1 MSQDPETIKTFD
13 INVDDN
19 SSTNKNAGLSRIV
32 TALETE
38 QVQVV
43 DGVWGTL
50 DESAPNYR
58 SLGWIRASVLM
69 IKVQIGLGILAIP
82 AVLDTLGLIPAIFVI
97 FGVAVATTWADYVVG
112 KFKKNHPEVYTLADV
127 GYIMWGPIGRE
138 VFGAVYWI
146 QLTAVAGA
154 GLLSVS
160 VALNAMSG
168 HGACT
173 IIFVVV
179 AAIINIL
186 ISSIQTLDRISWI
199 GWIGLGGIMSS
210 VITLAIAVSV
220 QDRPSTAPAI
230 GDWSPDIILVGK
242 PTFAAAIGA
251 LSNIIFSFA
260 GAPNF
265 FNIVA
270 EMKRPQ
276 DYNKAVI
283 SCQTFVTATYLI
295 VGCVVYHYC
304 GQYIASPALGSAGV
318 LMKKVC
324 YGLAFPGLVVG
335 CVLNTHL
342 PAKYIFV
349 RLMRNSKHL
358 SANTIQHRVVW
369 ISCVVLNCTI
379 SFVIAEGIP
388 IFNDLIGLIG
398 ALFATP
404 NAIIF
409 ECIMYIWDVYYSA
422 DKYPS
427 QRTWKQRSIQAF
439 NVIVLVL
446 SMFAMVAG
454 TYAAAVI
461 IRDDVAS
468 NATTKP
474 FSCGDNSG

>member
-1 MSQDPETIKTFD
+1 MSQDPYTTKTSE
-13 INVDDN
+13 INMDDN
-19 SSTNKNAGLSRIV
+19 MSTNKNVSLSRVV
-32 TALETE
+32 TALEPE

-69 IKVQIGLGILAIP
+69 IKVQIGLGVLAIP
-82 AVLDTLGLIPAIFVI
+82 AVLDTFGLIPAILII
-97 FGVAVATTWADYVVG
+97 FAVAAATTWADYVVG
-112 KFKKNHPEVYTLADV
+112 VFKQNHPEVYTLADV

-138 VFGAVYWI
+138 VFGAIYWI

-168 HGACT
+168 HATCT
-173 IIFVVV
+173 IVFVVV

-186 ISSIQTLDRISWI
+186 VSSIQTLDRISWI

-220 QDRPSTAPAI
+220 QDRPSAAPAT
-230 GDWSPDIILVGK
+230 GDWSPDIVLVGN
-242 PTFAAAIGA
+242 PAFPAAVGA

-270 EMKRPQ
+270 EMKNPR
-276 DYNKAVI
+276 DFNKALI
-283 SCQTFVTATYLI
+283 SCQTFVTAAYLI
-295 VGCVVYHYC
+295 IGCVVYHYC
-304 GQYIASPALGSAGV
+304 GQYIASPALGSAGI

-324 YGLAFPGLVVG
+324 YGLALPGLVVG

-358 SANTIQHRVVW
+358 SANTIQHRVIWV
-369 ISCVVLNCTI
+369 SCVVLNCTI

-409 ECIMYIWDVYYSA
+409 ECMMYIWDVHYCA

-427 QRTWKQRSIQAF
+427 QRTWKQRSVQVF
-439 NVIVLVL
+439 NVIVLLL
-446 SMFAMVAG
+446 SIFAMVAG
-454 TYAAAVI
+454 TYAAAVT

-468 NATTKP
+468 NATSKP
-474 FSCGDNSG
+474 FSCDDNSG